1 MLEVMWYAPGVP
13 STPSVSRYTSFVQP
27 MFFGNRPLVITL
39 WLITVSAAMSP
50 TSAFGKLVPLRWSSW
65 TFFIP

>member
-1 MLEVMWYAPGVP
+1 
-13 STPSVSRYTSFVQP
+13 
-27 MFFGNRPLVITL
+27 MFFGNRRLVITL

-50 TSAFGKLVPLRWSSW
+50 TSAFEKLVPLRWSSW